1 MATSPREL
9 SSSTVSPSRVHTVHG
24 RRWSSLVHGCMVGTL
39 PGFLGWTQWNYREAM
54 ANIGAPAADDRL
66 EPEVV
71 RAGIVVVLG
80 TIMAILDT
88 TIVAVALDTLA
99 KDFHVSIST
108 ISWVTT
114 GYLLA
119 LAVVIPVTGWAI
131 HRVGAKPLYIVS
143 LVLFIVGSAAC
154 GMAWSATS
162 LIAFRVLQGIGG
174 GMLMPVGQT
183 IMARAA
189 GVNRMGRVMGI
200 IGVPTL
206 LGPILG
212 PVIGGAIVTG
222 TTWRWIFF
230 VNVPIGIVAL
240 ILAVRFLTDTA
251 RDSEHRFDL
260 PGFLLLSPGLALLVY
275 GLSEVGNRGT
285 FLDPTVLWCTGVGLV
300 MITGFVFRSLR
311 APEPLMD
318 MRLFKNRNFS
328 VSSICIFLTGA
339 TLYGTM
345 FLLPLYYQIVRGQ
358 SAWMAGLMMAPQGI
372 GAAMVMRP
380 AGMWADR
387 YGTRSVVPLGMLILA
402 IGTLAYTQVSASSN
416 YWYLASALFI
426 RGIGLGLG
434 MMPVF
439 AAAYRNLAPMEIP
452 RATTATNIVRQ
463 VGGSLGVAA
472 FAVVL
477 QTQISSRLHIA
488 SSQAL
493 SMNPA
498 HLPMPVLV
506 KLAEA
511 FSTSFW
517 WSFGVCVLAIF
528 PALLLP
534 SSPPQADTA
543 PVGAPA
549 SQRA

>member
-1 MATSPREL
+1 MSLGRYPRAME
-9 SSSTVSPSRVHTVHG
+9 SAE
-24 RRWSSLVHGCMVGTL
+24 L
-39 PGFLGWTQWNYREAM
+39 PGV
-54 ANIGAPAADDRL
+54 DDRL
-66 EPEVV
+66 EPAVV

-99 KDFHVSIST
+99 KDFHVSIAT

-131 HRVGAKPLYIVS
+131 HRIGAKPLYITS
-143 LVLFIVGSAAC
+143 LVLFILGSVAC
-154 GMAWSATS
+154 GLAWSATS
-162 LIAFRVLQGIGG
+162 LIVFRVLQGIGG

-189 GVNRMGRVMGI
+189 GVQRMGRVMGI

-230 VNVPIGIVAL
+230 VNVPIGLVAL
-240 ILAVRFLTDTA
+240 VLAFRFLSDTA
-251 RDSEHRFDL
+251 RDSNHRFDL
-260 PGFLLLSPGLALLVY
+260 PGFLMLSPGLALVVY

-285 FLDPTVLWCTGVGLV
+285 FLAPTVLWCLGVGLLLIV
-300 MITGFVFRSLR
+300 GFVLRSLR
-311 APEPLMD
+311 APEPLME

-328 VSSICIFLTGA
+328 ISSICIFLTGA

-358 SAWMAGLMMAPQGI
+358 SPWMAGLMMAPQGI
-372 GAAMVMRP
+372 GAAIVMRP

-387 YGTRSVVPLGMLILA
+387 KGTRSVVPLGMVILA
-402 IGTLAYTQVSASSN
+402 IGTFAYTQVSATTN
-416 YWYLASALFI
+416 YWFLAGALFV
-426 RGIGLGLG
+426 RGIGLGFG

-439 AAAYRNLAPMEIP
+439 AAAYRDLAHAEIP
-452 RATTATNIVRQ
+452 RATTATNILRQ
-463 VGGSLGVAA
+463 VGGSLGVAV

-477 QTQISSRLHIA
+477 QTQITHRLHVPGG
-488 SSQAL
+488 QAL
-493 SMNPA
+493 GMSA
-498 HLPMPVLV
+498 ATLPVSV
-506 KLAEA
+506 VTKLAEA
-511 FSTSFW
+511 FATSFW
-517 WSFGVCVLAIF
+517 WSFAVCVLAII

-534 SSPPQADTA
+534 SSPPKLASSPVA
-543 PVGAPA
+543 PTP
-549 SQRA
+549 QRA